1 MTSPISAVSSR
12 GETRLLV
19 FTVKPA
25 GLSPGQRFR
34 LEQWAPVLASRHGIA
49 MDFVPFESPRLTELL
64 YQPGHRPQKA
74 YWVLRDFLRRAS
86 HVRDAKRYDAVVVY
100 REASLI
106 GPAFYERVLAQ
117 LGIPMIL
124 DFDDAIWMP
133 SQVSKVNGVF
143 AKLHFV
149 QKTSTLCKLASA
161 VSVGNDF
168 LATYARAHNAATYVL
183 PTSIDLD
190 AYPVQPELPEPHA
203 SHEAPFVVSWS
214 GSLSTLYNFEQA
226 RPALERLAQRR
237 KLVVK
242 VICNRPPD
250 RPIAHAENVFVP
262 WQEQGEA
269 EALGRAHVGIMPL
282 QDEPY
287 MHGKCGL
294 KALQYMA
301 TGRPVVVSPVGMNTQ
316 LIRSGENGL
325 LAHTHDEWVAALEQ
339 LAGDPA
345 LRARLGKAGRAT
357 VEARYAK
364 DVVAEQFADVVRT
377 VALRR

>member
-1 MTSPISAVSSR
+1 MPPSPTS
-12 GETRLLV
+12 RLLV

-34 LEQWAPVLASRHGIA
+34 LEQWAPVLASRHRIA

-64 YQPGHRPQKA
+64 YKPGHKPQKA
-74 YWVLRDFLRRAS
+74 YWVLRDFLRRAL
-86 HVRDAKRYDAVVVY
+86 HVRGARRYDAVVVY

-106 GPAFYERVLAQ
+106 GPAFYERILSALRV
-117 LGIPMIL
+117 PMIL

-133 SQVSKVNGVF
+133 SQGSKANGIF

-149 QKTSTLCKLASA
+149 QKTSTLCRLASA
-161 VSVGNDF
+161 VSVGNEF
-168 LATYARAHNAATYVL
+168 LADYARAYNPSTHIL

-190 AYPVQPELPEPHA
+190 AYPVQPELPQPDESGA
-203 SHEAPFVVSWS
+203 TPFVVSWS

-242 VICNRPPD
+242 VICNAPPD

-262 WQEQGEA
+262 WQEHGEA

-301 TGRPVVVSPVGMNTQ
+301 TARPVVVSPVGMNTQ
-316 LIRSGENGL
+316 LIQSGENGL
-325 LAHTHDEWVAALEQ
+325 LASSTDDWVAALER
-339 LAGDPA
+339 LARDAA
-345 LRARLGKAGRAT
+345 LRTRLGRAGRAT
-357 VEARYAK
+357 VEAHYAK
-364 DVVAEQFADVVRT
+364 NVVATTFATVVKG
-377 VALRR
+377 VLARR